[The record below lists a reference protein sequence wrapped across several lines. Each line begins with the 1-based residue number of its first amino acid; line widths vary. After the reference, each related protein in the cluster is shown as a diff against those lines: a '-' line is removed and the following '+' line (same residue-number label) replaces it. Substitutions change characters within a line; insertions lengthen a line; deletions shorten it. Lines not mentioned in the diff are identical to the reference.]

1 MDFNNLIGKKIFN
14 FRGNKKEIVFMAKEN
29 KYIFL
34 IEGGEWI
41 DLRRGL
47 GNGIQG
53 KMVEFE
59 DRELAEQVYKDK
71 ILRFL
76 WTDIENFEFSV
87 RCYNSLKRSSINMLN
102 EFFYRKERR
111 KDAFFGDMKWFMG
124 KKSIDEIMEMAQ
136 EFDISINEIYSDRIE

>member
-1 MDFNNLIGKKIFN
+1 MDFYNLIGKKIFD
-14 FRGNKKEIVFMAKEN
+14 FRGNKKEIVLMAKEN

-41 DLRRGL
+41 DLRRGIGDGL
-47 GNGIQG
+47 KG

-76 WTDIENFEFSV
+76 WTDIENFELSV
-87 RCYNSLKRSSINMLN
+87 RCYNSLKSSRINMLN
-102 EFFYRKERR
+102 EFFYREERKKEV
-111 KDAFFGDMKWFMG
+111 FFGAELFMG
-124 KKSIDEIMEMAQ
+124 KKSIDEIIKKTQ
-136 EFDISINEIYSDRIE
+136 EFDISIDEIYNYRIE

>member
-1 MDFNNLIGKKIFN
+1 MDFNTLIGKKIFD
-14 FRGNKKEIVFMAKEN
+14 FRGNKKEIVLMAKEN

-41 DLRRGL
+41 DLRRGI
-47 GNGIQG
+47 GDGIQG

-76 WTDIENFEFSV
+76 WTEIENLELSL

-102 EFFYRKERR
+102 EFF
-111 KDAFFGDMKWFMG
+111 FGDMKLSMG
-124 KKSIDEIMEMAQ
+124 KKSIDEIIKKAQ
-136 EFDISINEIYSDRIE
+136 EFDISINEIYSYRIE